1 MYKNDNDYE
10 LLYYIHQRDDE
21 GLNLLI
27 KKYHM
32 TIMQFIRKNKAY
44 YFQRYN
50 DYTEIYQIAL
60 IILLE
65 SAQCYRLDKKL
76 SFYHFYL
83 MKLKYALI
91 DRMRKE
97 KFGNML
103 SLDYQICE
111 ASGSY
116 LMDTLEN
123 QDPSLDADWLIRLDE
138 VYKKKNRFEQNF
150 SDIERKVFHLR
161 YEGYSYREIAE
172 ALHISVKKVDNILQK
187 IRKKKGLIDYEST
200 L

>member
-1 MYKNDNDYE
+1 MYKHDNDYE
-10 LLYYIHQRDDE
+10 LLYYIHQRDDD
-21 GLNLLI
+21 GLSLLI
-27 KKYHM
+27 KKYHT

-44 YFQRYN
+44 YFHRYS

-83 MKLKYALI
+83 MKLKYELI

-111 ASGSY
+111 TSGTY
-116 LMDTLEN
+116 LIDTLEN
-123 QDPSLDADWLIRLDE
+123 QNPSLDANWLIRLDE
-138 VYKKKNRFEQNF
+138 VDKMKNRFEQHF
-150 SDIERKVFHLR
+150 SQVERNVFHLR
-161 YEGYSYREIAE
+161 YEGYSYREIADS
-172 ALHISVKKVDNILQK
+172 LHISAKKVDNILQK

>member
-111 ASGSY
+111 ASGYY

-150 SDIERKVFHLR
+150 SNIERKVFHLR

-172 ALHISVKKVDNILQK
+172 SLHISVKKVDNILQK

>member
-32 TIMQFIRKNKAY
+32 TIMQFIRNNKAY

>member
-27 KKYHM
+27 KKYHT
-32 TIMQFIRKNKAY
+32 TIMQFIRKSKAY
-44 YFQRYN
+44 YFHRYT

-65 SAQCYRLDKKL
+65 SVQCYRLDKKL

-138 VYKKKNRFEQNF
+138 VYKRKNRFEQNF

-172 ALHISVKKVDNILQK
+172 SLHISVKKVDNILQK